1 MRPTARE
8 FSDDDDSGEVGSAA
22 EERIAEARQR
32 TVGTRLLIAIPILIA
47 GFVVSLLLA
56 RHVDFGVTYH
66 RPPSAEIIGAG
77 AVVAGALMC
86 LVTLTLAYR
95 SGAMRRNRRSP
106 LWAMPAARRRSLSRQ
121 VRRNRLDDD
130 GDLADAR
137 MLARATID
145 RRYMSWLNTSVAVVF
160 LGNMLITQ
168 SATIVV
174 VYAIGA
180 TANAAAA
187 VASNWYIS
195 LAERFLD
202 ENPAQ
207 TVH

>member
-1 MRPTARE
+1 
-8 FSDDDDSGEVGSAA
+8 
-22 EERIAEARQR
+22 
-32 TVGTRLLIAIPILIA
+32 
-47 GFVVSLLLA
+47 
-56 RHVDFGVTYH
+56 
-66 RPPSAEIIGAG
+66 
-77 AVVAGALMC
+77 
-86 LVTLTLAYR
+86 
-95 SGAMRRNRRSP
+95 
-106 LWAMPAARRRSLSRQ
+106 
-121 VRRNRLDDD
+121 
-130 GDLADAR
+130 
-137 MLARATID
+137 
-145 RRYMSWLNTSVAVVF
+145 MSWLNTSVAVVF